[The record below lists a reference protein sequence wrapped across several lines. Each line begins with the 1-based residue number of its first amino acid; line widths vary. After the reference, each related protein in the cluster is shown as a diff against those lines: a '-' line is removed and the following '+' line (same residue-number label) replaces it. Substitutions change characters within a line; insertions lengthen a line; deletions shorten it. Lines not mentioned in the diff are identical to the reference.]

1 MKTDIFM
8 DTVRT
13 ERFRMDYFRFGEGQR
28 ALVVIPGLSV
38 QSVRGFANAVA
49 EMYRVFTGDYTVYVM
64 DPREDLP
71 PVYPV
76 AEMARDTGA
85 AMRALGLEG
94 ADVFGVSLGGMIALD
109 IALRQPELVRKLVL
123 GSSSARVSEAAM
135 ATLSEWARLAKTGD
149 TEELYMTFGRD
160 VYSGKDFAALREGLR
175 QAAQTVTREELD
187 RFVILAEG
195 ARDFDVLPE
204 LGSIR
209 CPVLALGSRDDRVL
223 GPEST
228 PEIAEALKGRPDF
241 EWYMYDGYGHAA
253 YDTAPDYRER
263 ILRFL
268 R

>member
-28 ALVVIPGLSV
+28 ALVVLPGLSV

-49 EMYRVFTGDYTVYVM
+49 EMYRDFTGDYTVYVM

-123 GSSSARVSEAAM
+123 GSSNARVSEAAM
-135 ATLSEWARLAKTGD
+135 ATLSEWARLAKAGD
-149 TEELYMTFGRD
+149 TEGLYMTFGRD

-195 ARDFDVLPE
+195 ARDFNVLPE